1 MGVEMPSSDF
11 QLAEY
16 LLVFALI
23 GTVSGFASGMFG
35 IGGGVLRIPVFVIL
49 FPLFGIHGSHE
60 MQIAVATS
68 LALAVPSSLIA
79 VLKHRRLG
87 HLHVEYFWKWGVG
100 LLAGVAIGIAVSP
113 HLPQF
118 ALKIAFLVFV
128 LLMVVYFAVLP
139 EELTISREPPLG
151 LARIGLAG
159 GVGAYCVSI
168 GIAGGSLAAPVLKLC
183 GMPMTRALAIGSGTA
198 ALVAS
203 FGMIGGIWNGWGV
216 VGRPVWALGYV
227 DSLLVAVML
236 PGALFLPALG
246 VGVASRMNTS
256 LLRKLYAGLLALI
269 AVSMV
274 THLIAPG

>member
-1 MGVEMPSSDF
+1 MPSSDF
-11 QLAEY
+11 QLVEY
-16 LLVFALI
+16 LLLFALI
-23 GTVSGFASGMFG
+23 GTISGFASGLFG

-60 MQIAVATS
+60 MQIAAATS

-79 VLKHRRLG
+79 VLKHWRLG
-87 HLHVEYFWKWGVG
+87 HLDVEYFWKWGVG
-100 LLAGVAIGIAVSP
+100 LLAGVAIGIAVGP

-118 ALKIAFLVFV
+118 ALKIAFLAFV
-128 LLMVVYFAVLP
+128 LSMIVYFAVLP
-139 EELTISREPPLG
+139 EESTLSREPPLG
-151 LARIGLAG
+151 WARTGLGG

-168 GIAGGSLAAPVLKLC
+168 GIAGGSLATPVLKLC
-183 GMPMTRALAIGSGTA
+183 GMRMTRALAIGSGTA

-216 VGRPVWALGYV
+216 AGRPVWALGYV

-246 VGVASRMNTS
+246 VGVATRMNTS
-256 LLRKLYAGLLALI
+256 LLRKLYAGLLVLI

-274 THLIAPG
+274 THLIAAG

>member
-1 MGVEMPSSDF
+1 MPSDDF
-11 QLAEY
+11 QLIEY
-16 LLVFALI
+16 LFLFALI

-35 IGGGVLRIPVFVIL
+35 IGGGIMRIPIFVIL

-60 MQIAVATS
+60 MQVSVATS
-68 LALAVPSSLIA
+68 LTLAVPSSLIA

-87 HLHVEYFWKWGVG
+87 HLDAEYFWKWGMG
-100 LLAGVAIGIAVSP
+100 LLAGVVIGIAAGS
-113 HLPQF
+113 HLPQL

-128 LLMVVYFAVLP
+128 LLMIVYFAVLP
-139 EELTISREPPLG
+139 EELTIFREPPLG

-168 GIAGGSLAAPVLKLC
+168 GIAGGSLATPVLKLC
-183 GMPMTRALAIGSGTA
+183 AMPMTRALAIGSGSS

-216 VGRPVWALGYV
+216 DGRPVWAVGYV

-236 PGALFLPALG
+236 PGALLFPALG
-246 VGVASRMNTS
+246 VGVANRMNAS
-256 LLRKLYAGLLALI
+256 LLRKLYAGFLGLI
-269 AVSMV
+269 AISMV
-274 THLIAPG
+274 THLIAFR